1 MGLVLGMDIQTVWEV
16 VSEVVLPIVMAYAAY
31 LHRAVS
37 IAMDKI
43 ESLEN
48 KLYETKLDVAK
59 TYVTRQTLMEF
70 EAKMTRVL
78 ERIDDKVSRI
88 LEEHK

>member
-1 MGLVLGMDIQTVWEV
+1 MGPFSIMDIQTVWKI
-16 VSEVVLPIVMAYAAY
+16 VSEVVLPIIMAYAAY

-37 IAMDKI
+37 IAMNKI

-48 KLYETKLDVAK
+48 KLYEDKLEAAK
-59 TYVTRQTLMEF
+59 TYVTRQALMELD
-70 EAKMTRVL
+70 AKMTRVL

-88 LEEHK
+88 LEERK

>member
-1 MGLVLGMDIQTVWEV
+1 MDIQTVWKI

-31 LHRAVS
+31 LHRTVS
-37 IAMDKI
+37 IAMNKI

-48 KLYETKLDVAK
+48 KLYENKLDTAK
-59 TYVTRQTLMEF
+59 TYVTRQALIELD
-70 EAKMTRVL
+70 AKMTRVL

-88 LEEHK
+88 LEDRK